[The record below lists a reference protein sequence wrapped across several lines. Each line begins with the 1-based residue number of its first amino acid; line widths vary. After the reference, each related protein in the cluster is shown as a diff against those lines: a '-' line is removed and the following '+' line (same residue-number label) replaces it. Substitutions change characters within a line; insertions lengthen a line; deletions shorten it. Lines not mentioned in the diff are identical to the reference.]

1 MQNIWNALDSWLFN
15 GKDARCPRMRLW
27 AKPSVQRLVAPCLQ
41 VGRMNRSLIDA
52 LPDVR
57 LTTKRQILRRSL
69 VEFPQCYIRRNKFV
83 NCRLEIHQIKLI
95 FLNLSCDFGAV
106 KASHSFSFE
115 FVFIWMRAK
124 GRRRRTYYPN
134 FWAVWKCFGA
144 QVRSRPQSRH
154 QKGADLESS
163 DISSCPAAYRTLGTW
178 NTVTGFIHSDL
189 VHHLHR
195 LQWRLSLLS
204 VEKKNTR

>member
-41 VGRMNRSLIDA
+41 VGRMINRSLIDA

-57 LTTKRQILRRSL
+57 LTTKRQIVRRSL

-106 KASHSFSFE
+106 KASHSFSFD

-134 FWAVWKCFGA
+134 FWQFENVLARRVGPAHSRAIKK
-144 QVRSRPQSRH
+144 VRTLSRPTSVAVRQPIVH
-154 QKGADLESS
+154 LE
-163 DISSCPAAYRTLGTW
+163 PGTRW
-178 NTVTGFIHSDL
+178 L
-189 VHHLHR
+189 V
-195 LQWRLSLLS
+195 SF
-204 VEKKNTR
+204 TRI